1 MKARSDLNLSSN
13 ACPEVWETFAKFFA
27 CYIDHFP
34 VSRDHERIHC
44 AGVGSMD
51 YNLSL
56 QTELPCHEEQKI
68 NKLKLAALLSS
79 LDHGS
84 NTIIDSKSG
93 NYNHDDA
100 ITSFVLQAAIDCY
113 NVIRILS
120 IDIFVL
126 VDWMFKAKMKTVIQM
141 KNLEGKALL
150 INATY
155 RAWPKVS
162 QTSGHAFLTG

>member
-1 MKARSDLNLSSN
+1 
-13 ACPEVWETFAKFFA
+13 
-27 CYIDHFP
+27 
-34 VSRDHERIHC
+34 
-44 AGVGSMD
+44 MD

-68 NKLKLAALLSS
+68 NKLKLSAFLSS

-100 ITSFVLQAAIDCY
+100 ITSFVLQAATDCY
-113 NVIRILS
+113 KMIRILS

-126 VDWMFKAKMKTVIQM
+126 VDWMFKAKMKIVIQM

-150 INATY
+150 INAMY
-155 RAWPKVS
+155 RA
-162 QTSGHAFLTG
+162 